1 LTCHGP
7 KAMKRFKSR
16 PNRWQDHW
24 SRQAKKDK
32 YPARSVYKL
41 EEIQR
46 KYRVI
51 RKGATVLDLGCA
63 PGSWL
68 LFAARAAGKS
78 GKILGIDLQ
87 EVKVELLANVTA
99 LVGDIFEPGRQVAEL
114 LAGTFD
120 TVISDMAP
128 ATTGNKTVDAARSL
142 ELCRRALEIA
152 RRRLRPG
159 GNFVCKIFQGAG
171 FKDFTIEV
179 KRSFEKQHN
188 FKPRSSRKASK
199 EIFVIG
205 LGRRRQ
211 EN

>member
-1 LTCHGP
+1 
-7 KAMKRFKSR
+7 MKRFKSK

-24 SRQAKKDK
+24 TRQARKDN

-68 LFAARAAGKS
+68 LFASRTAGPR
-78 GKILGIDLQ
+78 GKILGVDLQ
-87 EVKVELLANVTA
+87 KVKIELPANVTA
-99 LVGDIFEPGRQVAEL
+99 LAGDILEPGKQVAEL
-114 LAGTFD
+114 LAGPFD
-120 TVISDMAP
+120 AVISDMAP
-128 ATTGNKTVDAARSL
+128 ATTGNKVVDAARCL
-142 ELCRRALEIA
+142 ELCRQALEIA
-152 RRRLRPG
+152 RHRLRPG
-159 GNFVCKIFQGAG
+159 GNFVCKIFQGAD
-171 FKDFTIEV
+171 FKDFTLEV
-179 KRSFEKQHN
+179 KRLFETQHN

-205 LGRRRQ
+205 LGRLRQ
-211 EN
+211 GN